1 MCVCVCFGEMLHGVR
16 VYFCLFFFIF
26 GSLKAF
32 LLVVAY
38 SDSAGGLGKSWSW
51 KESLLCSVASDKMYF
66 MHG

>member
-1 MCVCVCFGEMLHGVR
+1 MELGFTFV
-16 VYFCLFFFIF
+16 F

-51 KESLLCSVASDKMYF
+51 KESLFCSVASDKMNF